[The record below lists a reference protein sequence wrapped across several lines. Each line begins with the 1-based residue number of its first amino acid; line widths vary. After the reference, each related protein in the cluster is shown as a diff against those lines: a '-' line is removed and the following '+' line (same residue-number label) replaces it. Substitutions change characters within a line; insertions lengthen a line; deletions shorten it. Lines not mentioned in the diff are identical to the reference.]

1 MNSFFSGKFVWVLGL
16 ALALTASGC
25 SCSGGEQQ
33 PVAENT
39 AAVVQPSE
47 APSKKFTLGVNPSAK
62 PVVLDEKPLAGTYQV
77 MDPKLKLPVA
87 IFETPA
93 GWVGSSQV
101 RWLNSYPNVAVWKV
115 NFSHPRTEVAGSYT
129 SNIMICGEPTTVAKM
144 ELMKNPQSL
153 VDICLDDVKSLANFK
168 GKIKVEDAK
177 IIPND
182 GLRISKLAEEIDK
195 TAETVPFDVVLL
207 SNHLFRGKDFY
218 VDRECYDLEKKDLHR
233 EYIGIM
239 AEMCEKCNN
248 FDVAAHYD
256 YINRYADNKSD
267 FVTYDECPKEFDRFF
282 EALISKGKALEINTK
297 SIRKHID
304 GGFTRHLPDEAILN
318 RYRAMGGNLI
328 CLGSDS
334 HFPGTFGVC
343 FDEAI
348 QYLKSL
354 GFTESVYFKAHKPVF
369 EQL

>member
-16 ALALTASGC
+16 ALALTASCC

-195 TAETVPFDVVLL
+195 TMPKGTKVYQRQFVANYSFVKDEVEWVGNTTADILFYETITDKTDETPEFTVSGKLISNTITYVGPKNEDLRDEIDILDGIFDTGMVYNEWTGKYNSAVGELLKKIDQQKNAQSTLGLITDLRVVKPGQTLGEDQGVYTPEA
-207 SNHLFRGKDFY
+207 SIEY
-218 VDRECYDLEKKDLHR
+218 DREK
-233 EYIGIM
+233 
-239 AEMCEKCNN
+239 
-248 FDVAAHYD
+248 
-256 YINRYADNKSD
+256 YARI
-267 FVTYDECPKEFDRFF
+267 F
-282 EALISKGKALEINTK
+282 
-297 SIRKHID
+297 
-304 GGFTRHLPDEAILN
+304 
-318 RYRAMGGNLI
+318 
-328 CLGSDS
+328 
-334 HFPGTFGVC
+334 
-343 FDEAI
+343 
-348 QYLKSL
+348 
-354 GFTESVYFKAHKPVF
+354 
-369 EQL
+369 